1 MPFQPFKN
9 PVAGGVD
16 PGNPALR
23 GARSAGLSRH
33 GFPTPH
39 VSRGSP
45 WPAAAVLAAVFAV
58 EASAAPLRIVATTSD
73 LARIAHAV
81 AGDRAVVRSICT
93 GADDPHMMQ
102 GKPSFIL
109 AARDADLWIRA
120 GLELEI
126 GWEPVV
132 LEGSRNPRI
141 QIGQPGHFDAGSL
154 VEPIE
159 VPTVRIS
166 RDMGDVHPSGN
177 PHFWLD
183 PWNARI
189 VAGGLAAKLGQIDPD
204 GAARY
209 AERAA
214 GFRKLIDERMFG
226 AAAVAKV
233 PGDEL
238 WTLRSAGTLDA
249 RLQREG
255 VEAGGWDAAMRPL
268 KETRIFTYHRSWGY
282 FARRFGIEVAGEI
295 EPKPGIPPSGAH
307 IENLVARA
315 KSGGVASILQEPFY
329 SDRAARRIAEK
340 TGLRVVIAP
349 LSVGGSPEAR
359 DYLSL
364 IDTVVAKL
372 AAAKT
377 AP

>member
-1 MPFQPFKN
+1 MN
-9 PVAGGVD
+9 PYRSMSVA
-16 PGNPALR
+16 A
-23 GARSAGLSRH
+23 
-33 GFPTPH
+33 F
-39 VSRGSP
+39 
-45 WPAAAVLAAVFAV
+45 LAAIA
-58 EASAAPLRIVATTSD
+58 ASPAFAAPLRIVATTSD
-73 LARIAHAV
+73 LADIARAV

-109 AARDADLWIRA
+109 AARDADLWIRV

-141 QIGQPGHFDAGSL
+141 QLGRPGHFDAGSL

-159 VPTVRIS
+159 APTVRIS

-177 PHFWLD
+177 PHFWPD

-189 VAGGLAAKLGQIDPD
+189 VAGGLAAQLGQIDPD
-204 GAARY
+204 GAVRY

-214 GFRKLIDERMFG
+214 CFRKLIDERMFG

-238 WTLRSAGTLDA
+238 WSLRSAGTLDA

-255 VEAGGWDAAMRPL
+255 VAAGGWDAAMRPL
-268 KETRIFTYHRSWGY
+268 KGARIYTYHRSWGY
-282 FARRFGIEVAGEI
+282 FAHRFGIEVAGEI
-295 EPKPGIPPSGAH
+295 EPKPGVPPSGTH
-307 IENLVARA
+307 IESLVARA
-315 KSGGVASILQEPFY
+315 RAGGAALILQEPFY
-329 SDRAARRIAEK
+329 SPKAARRIAEK
-340 TGLRVVIAP
+340 TGIPVVIAP
-349 LSVGGSPEAR
+349 ISVGGSPEAK
-359 DYLSL
+359 DYLLL
-364 IDTVVAKL
+364 IDTVVTRL

-377 AP
+377 TP